1 MSNSA
6 QKTDNDNFLDTKTD
20 EVEVNLVYEIF
31 KYLSYWMW
39 FLVSAFIFVSGA
51 YVYLRYTPD
60 IFNTSSKIKI
70 LDNSTS
76 SFKMPTDGISLF
88 GRSKVNL

>member
-31 KYLSYWMW
+31 K
-39 FLVSAFIFVSGA
+39 
-51 YVYLRYTPD
+51 
-60 IFNTSSKIKI
+60 
-70 LDNSTS
+70 
-76 SFKMPTDGISLF
+76 
-88 GRSKVNL
+88 